1 MSKQIWRHC
10 RHCGFLSHKVDA
22 MKRHIEDCL
31 MNPQRKCQMCGQKR
45 DVAALGK
52 ILRTDGIE
60 PLVQSVGGCRDC
72 VLSVLLQAKA
82 DAALREWMS
91 GRKE

>member
-1 MSKQIWRHC
+1 MSKCTWRHC
-10 RHCGFLSHKVDA
+10 KHCGFMTHNARALKKHTV
-22 MKRHIEDCL
+22 DCL

-45 DVAALGK
+45 SVAALGK
-52 ILRTDGIE
+52 ILRANGVE
-60 PLVQSVGGCRDC
+60 SLVQSVGGCRDC

-91 GRKE
+91 SRKE